1 MLVITGTFQC
11 FVVLLLSRGI
21 LERPRSEREP
31 EHQILLRMMMM
42 TKMVMM
48 MVKVVL
54 MEIIIINRKMMF
66 SMHEEEGSHIDIKS
80 T

>member
-1 MLVITGTFQC
+1 
-11 FVVLLLSRGI
+11 
-21 LERPRSEREP
+21 
-31 EHQILLRMMMM
+31 MM

-66 SMHEEEGSHIDIKS
+66 SMHKEESCHIDIKS

>member
-1 MLVITGTFQC
+1 
-11 FVVLLLSRGI
+11 
-21 LERPRSEREP
+21 
-31 EHQILLRMMMM
+31 MMM

-54 MEIIIINRKMMF
+54 MEMIMMNRKMMF

>member
-1 MLVITGTFQC
+1 
-11 FVVLLLSRGI
+11 
-21 LERPRSEREP
+21 
-31 EHQILLRMMMM
+31 MM

-66 SMHEEEGSHIDIKS
+66 SMHEEESCHIDNKKHLMES
-80 T
+80 EVVRVRKGFKTNS

>member
-1 MLVITGTFQC
+1 
-11 FVVLLLSRGI
+11 
-21 LERPRSEREP
+21 
-31 EHQILLRMMMM
+31 MM

-66 SMHEEEGSHIDIKS
+66 SMHEEGSHIDIKS

>member
-1 MLVITGTFQC
+1 MPSTGTAFLPRPSAPKPAR
-11 FVVLLLSRGI
+11 VL
-21 LERPRSEREP
+21 
-31 EHQILLRMMMM
+31 
-42 TKMVMM
+42 VMM

-54 MEIIIINRKMMF
+54 MEIIMINRKMMF